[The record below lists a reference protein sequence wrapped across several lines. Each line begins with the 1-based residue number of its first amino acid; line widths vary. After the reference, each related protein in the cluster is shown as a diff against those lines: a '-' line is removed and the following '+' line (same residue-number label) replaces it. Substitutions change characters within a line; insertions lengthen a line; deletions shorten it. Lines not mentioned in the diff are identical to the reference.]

1 MAGMGK
7 IAVVLFIL
15 LICSCAP
22 RIERSQAEYSW
33 LSRVFSGQ
41 PVNATATTTSNPVSI
56 PPPTTTVIIPFSI
69 TYTLSQYVF
78 PANTAITALTP
89 TITGTLA
96 SCAVTPALPVGL
108 AFDTTTC
115 SITGTPTT
123 TAGPTTYTISATGTT
138 GSATANISIRI
149 SGTTAFRV
157 FGQLGNLTTGT
168 LNNGGISA
176 SSLAQ
181 PSNLK
186 ADSFGNLVISDYNNR
201 RILYYTAS
209 NIALG
214 GNITATKVYGQF
226 GDFTCVAN
234 FNIGGCTPGTAN
246 ASNMGAPQSVTMDD
260 SGNVYADGGS
270 RVLFFS
276 SDANLPATRVYGQLT
291 STNFACTA
299 VNNNGSCAAGSA
311 GPNTLS
317 NVQQMIV
324 DKSDGIYI
332 SDTSNNRV
340 LYYPSG
346 STTPTRVYGQFGSF
360 TCAIAN
366 NNGSC
371 SGSAISANSLSA
383 PTGVAIDSVGNLYI
397 TDGGNQRILYYPAG
411 TTTATLVYG
420 QSGNFTT
427 AAIGTSATAFNG
439 VWMIALD
446 PWDNLYAADYNNRR
460 VLYFPKGSTTAT
472 RVYGQ
477 LGNFTTS
484 TINNGG
490 LTTGL
495 NNAQSVSVDGFGN
508 VFIADTGN
516 NRVVMY

>member
-1 MAGMGK
+1 MERMRK
-7 IAVVLFIL
+7 CLFFIIIFFL
-15 LICSCAP
+15 NNCTPS
-22 RIERSQAEYSW
+22 IERSQAEYTW
-33 LSRVFSGQ
+33 LSRVLSGQ
-41 PVNATATTTSNPVSI
+41 SPTTTPATTTSNPTNTPSTPV
-56 PPPTTTVIIPFSI
+56 TIPFSL

-78 PANTAITALTP
+78 PTNTAISALLP
-89 TITGTLA
+89 TVTGTMT
-96 SCAVTPALPVGL
+96 SCAVTPALPTGL
-108 AFDTTTC
+108 TFDTTTC

-123 TAGPTTYTISATGTT
+123 SAGPTTYTISATGTT
-138 GSATANISIRI
+138 GNATANISIRI
-149 SGTTAFRV
+149 SSTTAFRV

-168 LNNGGISA
+168 LNNGGVSA

-209 NIALG
+209 DIALG

-226 GDFTCVAN
+226 GSFTCVAN
-234 FNIGGCTPGTAN
+234 YNNGSCVGSTPN

-260 SGNVYADGGS
+260 SGNVYADGGT

-291 STNFACTA
+291 STNFTCTA
-299 VNNNGSCAAGSA
+299 VNNNGSCGAGSA
-311 GPNTLS
+311 AQNTLS

-371 SGSAISANSLSA
+371 SGSAISANSLNA
-383 PTGVAIDSVGNLYI
+383 PTGVAVDSGGNLYI

-411 TTTATLVYG
+411 TTTATMVYG

-427 AAIGTSATAFNG
+427 AASGTTATSFNG
-439 VWMIALD
+439 VWMIAVD
-446 PWDNLYAADYNNRR
+446 PYDNLYAADYNNRR

-477 LGNFTTS
+477 TNFTTS

-495 NNAQSVSVDGFGN
+495 NNPQSVSVDGFGN